1 MFVLKSRNE
10 TFERRKK
17 MIILQICREFNM
29 SLNCVL
35 IYLKYLTDFNIKI
48 LREIIKK

>member
-1 MFVLKSRNE
+1 MFVLKNGTKRLNGE
-10 TFERRKK
+10 KK

-35 IYLKYLTDFNIKI
+35 IYLKYLTEFNIKI